1 MKNLNRLSQPTYH
14 LMKNNFRW
22 IGFSLAFVS
31 VLILSSTNINYQ
43 WIGWVLA
50 SISTMIWVY
59 ASHQDKDLP
68 RKCMELMYLTLSL
81 YAAYNWFN
89 YG

>member
-1 MKNLNRLSQPTYH
+1 MKNLNRLSQTTYH
-14 LMKNNFRW
+14 LMKSNFRW

-31 VLILSSTNINYQ
+31 VLILSSTNMNYQ